1 MIIPA
6 ICLAISVTTP
16 NNPRHSMF
24 HNAAF
29 QLVQPNQSKNKDVQ
43 VHSIPSNRDQPTEET
58 VEKPLA
64 ETGTGEIKSH
74 RSHFRRVSGFG
85 NEVPLGFAV
94 RQFVPFGV
102 RVSFG
107 GDIDTTR
114 LVSWAGGDTW
124 NRVLAATVAQLG
136 YAIDVGHNSVRII
149 TKKTVS
155 SHDER

>member
-64 ETGTGEIKSH
+64 ETGTGKLSLIVVI
-74 RSHFRRVSGFG
+74 FVVS
-85 NEVPLGFAV
+85 
-94 RQFVPFGV
+94 
-102 RVSFG
+102 
-107 GDIDTTR
+107 
-114 LVSWAGGDTW
+114 
-124 NRVLAATVAQLG
+124 AALEM
-136 YAIDVGHNSVRII
+136 RCL
-149 TKKTVS
+149 
-155 SHDER
+155 